1 MASLALNNKT
11 LDKYFGILKNL
22 DIDSKKNLI
31 IKLTQSIQTKRKTK
45 TDLKE
50 IFGAWQDS
58 RTADEIIAEI
68 ETARFNDRKIEDL

>member
-31 IKLTQSIQTKRKTK
+31 IKLTQLMQTK
-45 TDLKE
+45 
-50 IFGAWQDS
+50 
-58 RTADEIIAEI
+58 
-68 ETARFNDRKIEDL
+68 